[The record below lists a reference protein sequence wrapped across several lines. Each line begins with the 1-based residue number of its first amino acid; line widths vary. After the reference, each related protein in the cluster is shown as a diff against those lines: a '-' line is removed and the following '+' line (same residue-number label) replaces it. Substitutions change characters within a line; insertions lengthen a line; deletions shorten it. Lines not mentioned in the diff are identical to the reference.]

1 MFQLYQMLSH
11 TYPSAAVKPTVL
23 VLHTEGELE
32 GSRKRRPR
40 LSHGHVGAGEKT
52 AEPIHPSG
60 PITSANA
67 KNNTSANAKKHTAVK
82 PTVLVRH
89 TEGEREGS
97 RKQRPRL
104 SHGHVGA
111 EEKKRPSQFIQV
123 ARLLPRTRKTIL
135 TSANAK
141 TTMHPTVALSRR
153 T

>member
-67 KNNTSANAKKHTAVK
+67 KNNTSANAKKTYCCQAYC
-82 PTVLVRH
+82 TC
-89 TEGEREGS
+89 S
-97 RKQRPRL
+97 A
-104 SHGHVGA
+104 HGGRTRRFSQA
-111 EEKKRPSQFIQV
+111 APKTLTWPCRRRGKKRPSQFIQV